1 MNRSARTAPLVT
13 LAISV
18 SLLLTAVTVW
28 SVEGQGRALAQ
39 REWADLRGAAR
50 TAVVARQARLEA
62 DARAALDA
70 AYRAWQFGGRDE
82 LDAWSAEQRLWYL
95 VLARAGTQ
103 SWALPQTPLERVWP
117 TTAPAIAPPDAAD
130 PLERWLGLAESSD
143 PLTRAGALLGRA
155 TYEQQLGRPLAAAR
169 VLSDAVKL
177 LRNTPSLSHHAL
189 RAELDR
195 IDALVASEDHRRAT
209 AAFTELLD
217 AALADHPAR
226 LGAAEVARLTT
237 QLRYLSDV
245 PESARAKLAV
255 LEQRAT
261 RRSRVI
267 VAVTGWLAQQTPT
280 TQETPPRLAAP
291 DLQKEGVDP
300 VVLAEA
306 GRTEPGP
313 LTLVVLASTL
323 HDRYWPTTEPNAPW
337 IVRWPTDVRTDDVL
351 LSLGPAFGNAVLV
364 PRPAVIEQFRRTARQ
379 RLVGVLATGIGM
391 LAAWVLVIWV
401 MLRALARQ
409 RELAH
414 LQSRFVADVSHELKT
429 PLALIRL
436 HAETLAERRV
446 RDPERVQSYLETITR
461 ESERLG
467 ALLDNILDMGRIE
480 SGRKQYEFGPTD
492 AARVARQAWALFEP
506 QFQAEG
512 FEAHLEVADGLP
524 TISADAHALQQ
535 VLVNLLQNAYRYSGA
550 RKYVRLAARQEGHV
564 LFFIVEDQGIGMGRA
579 ELHRLGESFFRAED
593 TRVRKARGTGL
604 GLAIVQHI
612 VAAHRGKVEVQSEP
626 NRGSTFTV
634 WIPAA

>member
-1 MNRSARTAPLVT
+1 MNRSTRAAPLVT

-39 REWADLRGAAR
+39 REWSDLRGLAR

-62 DARAALDA
+62 DTRAALDA
-70 AYRAWQFGGRDE
+70 AYRAWQFGGLDE
-82 LDAWSAEQRLWYL
+82 LDAWAADQRLWYL
-95 VLARAGTQ
+95 VLARERTPA
-103 SWALPQTPLERVWP
+103 WAALPQTPLERMWP
-117 TTAPAIAPPDAAD
+117 TTAPATAAPTAD
-130 PLERWLGLAESSD
+130 PLERWLGLAESND
-143 PLTRAGALLGRA
+143 PVTRASALLGRA

-177 LRNTPSLSHHAL
+177 LRSTPSLSHHAL

-195 IDALVASEDHRRAT
+195 IDALVASDDQTRAA
-209 AAFTELLD
+209 AAFVELLD

-226 LGAAEVARLTT
+226 LGTAELARLNA

-255 LEQRAT
+255 LEQRAM
-261 RRSRVI
+261 RRARVI
-267 VAVTGWLAQQTPT
+267 AAVTGWLAQQTQA
-280 TQETPPRLAAP
+280 TQETTLKLVAP
-291 DLQKEGVDP
+291 DFQKAGVEP
-300 VVLAEA
+300 LVLAEA
-306 GRTEPGP
+306 ARTEPGT
-313 LTLVVLASTL
+313 LTLVALASVL

-351 LSLGPAFGNAVLV
+351 LPLGPAFGNAVLV

-379 RLVGVLATGIGM
+379 RLMGVLATGVGM
-391 LAAWVLVIWV
+391 LAAWALVIWV

-409 RELAH
+409 RELTH

-492 AARVARQAWALFEP
+492 AARVAQQAWALFEP
-506 QFQAEG
+506 QFQTEG
-512 FEAHLEVADGLP
+512 FEAHLEIAEDLP
-524 TISADAHALQQ
+524 TVNADAHALQQ

-550 RKYVRLAARQEGHV
+550 RKYVRLAVRREGHV
-564 LFFIVEDQGIGMGRA
+564 LFFVVEDKGIGMGRA

-612 VAAHRGKVEVQSEP
+612 VAAHRGKVEVQSET

-634 WIPAA
+634 WIPTE